1 MTLSIVQRTVL
12 GFCVMFAMLLGIAS
26 IGYFNNQTMKN
37 SIDEITEVSS
47 RMVSAASQLQSG
59 ILESRLR
66 LLEYRTTDSSNK
78 LAQARVRFDEKKV
91 SLERAKSDKANYT
104 PTPESSALI
113 DNVLNT
119 TEEFFLIAY
128 QVLEDHKQLVLVN
141 EKITQLN
148 YEFVRLED
156 TYQWAANLL
165 LQKASIKRSL
175 YNRAELI
182 TSGITRDLKNIR
194 RVNPT
199 TDLVNIRKVL
209 TKDIEV
215 ANQRLAIINIDDE
228 VKTRFIKNLNR
239 ISALV
244 LDKNGLL
251 YALERQQQLINSTN
265 RLDQL
270 AYEKVEQ
277 SQRTIEEYKQYAV
290 TISQHNVKTAAEDS
304 SEATLLTIMVT
315 LLSLVV
321 AAIVTISISLQIHR
335 PLKKINNV
343 LNQMTKGD
351 MTLRTNH
358 NTRCEFGEVSRYVDS
373 LADVMTSLLQQINT
387 GSHQLV
393 HEANKASEISTRAMK
408 RVEEQKMRTDN
419 VATSIAEMEL
429 SAQEI
434 ARNGNSALDISSEAE
449 AAAVEG
455 RSQVNTTTD
464 VTRALAENIEG
475 AVDITENLAKY
486 SNEIGDILDVIRDIS
501 EQTNLLALNAA
512 IEAARAGEHG
522 RGFAV
527 VADEVRGLA
536 DRSGKSVE
544 EIRKMIENVQ
554 ASVTAS
560 VAVMNSSH
568 EQTQDCVAQTRKTE
582 QAFDVIH
589 EHLKQVQGMSQ
600 QIATATEEQI
610 AVCKD
615 VAENISN
622 ISEVAFDAEK
632 EARQSSE
639 SSDILTLMA
648 NEQEALISK
657 FTVAGE

>member
-1 MTLSIVQRTVL
+1 MTLSIVQRTIL

-26 IGYFNNQTMKN
+26 IGYFNNQNMKH
-37 SIDEITEVSS
+37 SIDEITNVSS
-47 RMVSAASQLQSG
+47 KMVNAASQLQSG

-66 LLEYRTTDSSNK
+66 LLEYRTTLSSNQ
-78 LAQARVRFDEKKV
+78 LAQVKAAFDEKKV
-91 SLERAKSDKANYT
+91 SLEKAKQDKHTYT
-104 PTPESSALI
+104 PTTDSLRLI
-113 DNVLNT
+113 DDVLNT
-119 TEEFFLIAY
+119 TEEFFGIAD
-128 QVLEDHKQLVLVN
+128 QVISDHKRLVILN

-165 LQKASIKRSL
+165 LQKASVKRSL

-194 RVNPT
+194 RVTPE
-199 TDLVNIRKVL
+199 TDLVEIRKVL
-209 TKDIEV
+209 TKDIEI

-228 VKTRFIKNLNR
+228 VKLRFIKNLNR
-239 ISALV
+239 ISVLV
-244 LDKNGLL
+244 LNKEGLL
-251 YALERQQQLINSTN
+251 NALDKQQHLQQETA
-265 RLDQL
+265 RLDRL
-270 AYEKVEQ
+270 SYEKVVK
-277 SQRTIEEYKQYAV
+277 SQNKIQEYKRYAQN
-290 TISQHNVKTAAEDS
+290 ISQLNVEEAEEAS
-304 SEATLLTIMVT
+304 GKATLISAVVT
-315 LLSLVV
+315 LLSLVL
-321 AAIVTISISLQIHR
+321 AIVIAAKISLQIHS

-343 LNQMTKGD
+343 LNQMTNGD

-358 NTRCEFGEVSRYVDS
+358 NTSCEFGEVSRYVDH
-373 LADVMTSLLQQINT
+373 LADVMTSLLKQINE
-387 GSHQLV
+387 GSHKLV
-393 HEANKASEISTRAMK
+393 SEANKASEISSRAMN
-408 RVEEQKMRTDN
+408 RVEDQKMRTDN
-419 VATSIAEMEL
+419 VAASIAEMEL

-434 ARNGNSALDISSEAE
+434 ARNGDSALNISTKAE
-449 AAAVEG
+449 DAAAEG
-455 RSQVNTTTD
+455 RSQVNTTIDLTQS
-464 VTRALAENIEG
+464 LAENIEG
-475 AVDITENLAKY
+475 AVEITENLAKY

-560 VAVMNSSH
+560 VSVMNSSH
-568 EQTQDCVAQTRKTE
+568 AQTQDCVIQTKKTE
-582 QAFDVIH
+582 QAFDIIH
-589 EHLKQVQGMSQ
+589 EQLQQVQGMSQ

-639 SSDILTLMA
+639 SSEILTLMA
-648 NEQEALISK
+648 SDQEALISK
-657 FTVAGE
+657 FKV

>member
-1 MTLSIVQRTVL
+1 MTLSIVQRTIL

-26 IGYFNNQTMKN
+26 IGYFNNQNMKH
-37 SIDEITEVSS
+37 SIDEITNVSS
-47 RMVSAASQLQSG
+47 KMVNAASQLQSG

-66 LLEYRTTDSSNK
+66 LLEYRTTLSSSQ
-78 LAQARVRFDEKKV
+78 LAQVKAAFDEKKV
-91 SLERAKSDKANYT
+91 SLEKAKQDKHAYT
-104 PTPESSALI
+104 PTADSSRLI
-113 DNVLNT
+113 DDVLKT
-119 TEEFFLIAY
+119 TEEFFGIAD
-128 QVLEDHKQLVLVN
+128 QVISDHKRLVILN

-165 LQKASIKRSL
+165 LQKASVKRSL

-194 RVNPT
+194 RVTPE
-199 TDLVNIRKVL
+199 TDLVEIRKVL
-209 TKDIEV
+209 TKDIEI

-228 VKTRFIKNLNR
+228 VKSRFIKNLNR
-239 ISALV
+239 ISELV
-244 LDKNGLL
+244 LHEEGLL
-251 YALERQQQLINSTN
+251 SALERQQHLQQETA
-265 RLDQL
+265 RLDKL
-270 AYEKVEQ
+270 SYEKVVK
-277 SQRTIEEYKQYAV
+277 SQNKIQEYKRYAQN
-290 TISQHNVKTAAEDS
+290 ISQLNVEEAEEAS
-304 SEATLLTIMVT
+304 GKATLVSVVVT
-315 LLSLVV
+315 LLSLVL
-321 AAIVTISISLQIHR
+321 AIVIAARISLQIHS

-343 LNQMTKGD
+343 LNQMTNGD

-358 NTRCEFGEVSRYVDS
+358 NTGCEFGEVSRYVDH
-373 LADVMTSLLQQINT
+373 LADVMTSLLKQINE
-387 GSHQLV
+387 GSHKLV
-393 HEANKASEISTRAMK
+393 SEANKASEISSRAMN
-408 RVEEQKMRTDN
+408 RVEDQKMRTDN
-419 VATSIAEMEL
+419 VAASIAEMEL

-434 ARNGNSALDISSEAE
+434 ARNGDSALNISTKAE
-449 AAAVEG
+449 DAAAEG
-455 RSQVNTTTD
+455 RSQVNTTIDLTQS
-464 VTRALAENIEG
+464 LAENIEG
-475 AVDITENLAKY
+475 AVEITENLAKY

-554 ASVTAS
+554 ASVSAS
-560 VAVMNSSH
+560 VSVMNSSH
-568 EQTQDCVAQTRKTE
+568 AQTQDCVIQTKKTE
-582 QAFDVIH
+582 QAFDIIH
-589 EHLKQVQGMSQ
+589 EQLQQVQGMSQ

-639 SSDILTLMA
+639 SSEILTLMA
-648 NEQEALISK
+648 SDQEALISK
-657 FTVAGE
+657 FKV

>member
-1 MTLSIVQRTVL
+1 
-12 GFCVMFAMLLGIAS
+12 
-26 IGYFNNQTMKN
+26 
-37 SIDEITEVSS
+37 
-47 RMVSAASQLQSG
+47 
-59 ILESRLR
+59 
-66 LLEYRTTDSSNK
+66 
-78 LAQARVRFDEKKV
+78 
-91 SLERAKSDKANYT
+91 
-104 PTPESSALI
+104 
-113 DNVLNT
+113 
-119 TEEFFLIAY
+119 
-128 QVLEDHKQLVLVN
+128 
-141 EKITQLN
+141 
-148 YEFVRLED
+148 
-156 TYQWAANLL
+156 
-165 LQKASIKRSL
+165 
-175 YNRAELI
+175 
-182 TSGITRDLKNIR
+182 
-194 RVNPT
+194 
-199 TDLVNIRKVL
+199 
-209 TKDIEV
+209 
-215 ANQRLAIINIDDE
+215 
-228 VKTRFIKNLNR
+228 
-239 ISALV
+239 
-244 LDKNGLL
+244 
-251 YALERQQQLINSTN
+251 
-265 RLDQL
+265 
-270 AYEKVEQ
+270 
-277 SQRTIEEYKQYAV
+277 
-290 TISQHNVKTAAEDS
+290 
-304 SEATLLTIMVT
+304 
-315 LLSLVV
+315 
-321 AAIVTISISLQIHR
+321 
-335 PLKKINNV
+335 
-343 LNQMTKGD
+343 
-351 MTLRTNH
+351 
-358 NTRCEFGEVSRYVDS
+358 
-373 LADVMTSLLQQINT
+373 MTSLLQQINT

-393 HEANKASEISTRAMK
+393 DEANKASEISTRAMN

-419 VATSIAEMEL
+419 VAASIAEMEL

-449 AAAVEG
+449 KAAVEG
-455 RSQVNTTTD
+455 RSQVNTTID
-464 VTRALAENIEG
+464 VTKSLAENIEG

-560 VAVMNSSH
+560 VSVMNSSH
-568 EQTQDCVAQTRKTE
+568 EQTQDCVAQTQKTE

-657 FTVAGE
+657 FTVAGK